1 MGGGGPDSPSLETEI
16 TEFLVYRLN
25 LSKAQGIHS
34 IMEFQI
40 FKDIAMLL
48 VKLIS
53 QIQRKQVV
61 TLYYTRPP
69 VH

>member
-1 MGGGGPDSPSLETEI
+1 MGGGSGPPFARDRD
-16 TEFLVYRLN
+16 TEFIVYRLN
-25 LSKAQGIHS
+25 VSKAHGIYS
-34 IMEFQI
+34 IIELQI

-53 QIQRKQVV
+53 KIQRKQVV

-69 VH
+69 VR